1 MLKPGQEY
9 RAVRGF
15 TMVEVLVAIL
25 ITAFGLL
32 GLAGLMSK
40 MQQAET
46 EGFDRSQAIAL
57 LWDMSDRVYA
67 AMPTTAAAAG
77 AYAGG
82 TTAGSTTTLG
92 TGSSG
97 YTSPCTGTGAARDL
111 CEWNFALQG
120 AAETRGTT
128 KVGAMTGAR
137 GCVTLV
143 TPPNTAAGICT
154 PATFRISV
162 VWQGLMD
169 TADQTGNANT
179 CGQGQFGAETR
190 RRIVSEM
197 ITIGLP
203 TCT

>member
-1 MLKPGQEY
+1 MLKPMREK
-9 RAVRGF
+9 RAACGF
-15 TMVEVLVAIL
+15 SLIEVMVAIV

-32 GLAGLMSK
+32 GVAGLMGK

-46 EGFDRSQAIAL
+46 EGFDRSQAMAL

-67 AMPTTAAAAG
+67 AMPTTTTVAN
-77 AYAGG
+77 AYTNGG
-82 TTAGSTTTLG
+82 TTVTVG
-92 TGSSG
+92 TGATG
-97 YTSPCTGTGAARDL
+97 YTSPCTGTGAALDL

-120 AAETRGTT
+120 AAETRSGT

-143 TPPNTAAGICT
+143 TAPNPATGTCT

-162 VWQGLMD
+162 TWQGLLD
-169 TADQTGNANT
+169 TLDQTTNANT
-179 CGQGQFGAETR
+179 CGSGQYGLETR

-203 TCT
+203 GCT